1 MHERGLAVGIVRAG
15 EAAAREAQA
24 RRVLVVRARLGGLQP
39 ASPEHVRW
47 HFEQA
52 ATGTAVEGARLE
64 LIIDDTNTDAVELD
78 AIEVED

>member
-1 MHERGLAVGIVRAG
+1 MHERGLAIGIVRAA
-15 EAAAREAQA
+15 EAAVRDVRA
-24 RRVLVVRARLGGLQP
+24 RRVVAVRARLGGLQP

-52 ATGTAVEGARLE
+52 AAGTAVAGARLE
-64 LIIDDTNTDAVELD
+64 LTIDEDAGAVALD